1 MAKARIL
8 VVEDEGIIAEDI
20 QMSLRDLGYDVF
32 AVVSTGEEAVRT
44 AEASRPDL
52 VLMDVVLQGEMDGIE
67 AANRIRSS
75 LGVPLIYLTA
85 YADDKML
92 ERAKITEPFGY
103 LIKPF
108 RDRELHSTIEMALF
122 KYELDKQLRESQ
134 EWLSVTLNSIGEAL
148 IATDRKGFVKF
159 MNPVAQSLTGWREK
173 EAKGRPLKEVF
184 STTTNP
190 EVSIC
195 EFSESDDLAAGAE
208 KWSLANQMGMLVS
221 KDGSHI
227 AIDANAAPIRGAQG
241 DIIGI
246 VLVFRDITERK
257 RVEER
262 LRLLSE
268 AVEQTTEGVGLF
280 SLQGTLLFVN
290 KAFAAMHGY
299 TPEQV
304 TGKNLSV
311 FHTDEQMPPVLES
324 NRKLLAQGYFSGEL
338 WHTRTD
344 GSVFPGLMHNS
355 VLRDNDGKIMGLII
369 TLRDITE
376 LKKTQEALLKSHQEL
391 EAYSLS
397 LETKVE
403 ERTKDLENSRIELQ
417 RYSESLEKTNEALKI
432 IIEGIE
438 AQKKE
443 IEKKISHNLNLTVR
457 PILDQMKSQDIS
469 ETVGFLLQSLEFSLS
484 NIFSSFGF
492 NIIQPGHLLTPREIR
507 ICEMIRSGLSSK
519 QIAKVMGISPQT
531 VLVHRKNVRKKLAL
545 GRSRQNLASF
555 LKANL

>member
-20 QMSLRDLGYDVF
+20 RMSLRDLGYDVF
-32 AVVSTGEEAVRT
+32 AVVATGEEAVRT
-44 AEASRPDL
+44 AEASCPDL
-52 VLMDVVLQGEMDGIE
+52 VLMDVVLQGDMDGIE

-122 KYELDKQLRESQ
+122 KHELDRKLRESQ

-148 IATDRKGFVKF
+148 IATDRQGFVKF
-159 MNPVAQSLTGWREK
+159 MNPVAQTLTGWRED

-184 STTTNP
+184 NTTTDP
-190 EVSIC
+190 EAQIC
-195 EFSESDDLAAGAE
+195 AFSEGEDLAAGAE
-208 KWSLANQMGMLVS
+208 KWSLANQIGMLVS
-221 KDGSHI
+221 KDGAHI

-280 SLQGTLLFVN
+280 SLQGAVLFVN
-290 KAFAAMHGY
+290 KAFAATHGY

-304 TGKNLSV
+304 TGKHLSV
-311 FHTDEQMPPVLES
+311 FHTVEQMPPVLKS
-324 NRKLLAQGYFSGEL
+324 NRKLLTEGYFSGEL
-338 WHTRTD
+338 WHARAD
-344 GSVFPGLMHNS
+344 GSVFPAQMHNS
-355 VLRDNDGKIMGLII
+355 VLRDNDGKIMGLIA
-369 TLRDITE
+369 TSRDITE
-376 LKKTQEALLKSHQEL
+376 LKKTEEALLKSHQEL
-391 EAYSLS
+391 EAYSSS
-397 LETKVE
+397 LEAKVE

-432 IIEGIE
+432 IIQGIE
-438 AQKKE
+438 EQKKE
-443 IEKKISHNLNLTVR
+443 VEKKISHNLNLTVR
-457 PILDQMKSQDIS
+457 PILDQMKTQNIS
-469 ETVGFLLQSLEFSLS
+469 ETVGFLLQSLEFNLN

-492 NIIQPGHLLTPREIR
+492 NIIQGGHLLTPREIR